1 MRSKI
6 VSGYAKISVCI
17 NEMLNI
23 RYVTIAKSIVLN
35 SESLYS
41 QNSFDNITVMSLSE
55 ITINNIIKIIWLT
68 FEFMKL

>member
-55 ITINNIIKIIWLT
+55 ITINNIIKII
-68 FEFMKL
+68 